1 MKFLKMH
8 FKFNL
13 ILQKRYCAL
22 HFMEKEASLLSLTS
36 LWVLIF
42 LSGKEDVL
50 IVDQHCIQMAFI
62 DPFQ

>member
-22 HFMEKEASLLSLTS
+22 HFMEKEAEAQRNEMDNPKL
-36 LWVLIF
+36 
-42 LSGKEDVL
+42 
-50 IVDQHCIQMAFI
+50 Q
-62 DPFQ
+62 